1 MPWSWPWS
9 WFRRPDWWPDWLPPW
24 RFVHSYP
31 PTDDL
36 LFDDRAAGIGR
47 FHTTDP
53 QGNMPLLREYD
64 DWNKSWTL
72 IIPL

>member
-36 LFDDRAAGIGR
+36 LFYDRAAGIGR
-47 FHTTDP
+47 FEQLVSP
-53 QGNMPLLREYD
+53 GNPSFLSEYD